1 MASSDKVKPGNDIS
15 QGLYAG
21 LLEMVSELVWSIS
34 LDQSRILYINPV
46 AEKIFGRPLADL
58 SSQPALWLSC
68 VDERD
73 REILGRNLD
82 RLPKL
87 QSFAQEFR
95 IIRPNGQKVWLKGQF
110 RLMKDDDGKPLFIGA
125 SAKDESKRVTA
136 ERRLEESQAIYHS
149 LVESLPINVFRKDLD
164 GKVVFANRRYCD
176 EMNLSLEEL
185 KGKTDL
191 DLFPDMAPKYRKDDE
206 WVLRTGLP
214 FHDIES
220 HPKGPIDPTGTQEQ
234 ELLYVE
240 VLKAPVTDASGR
252 RIGIQGMFWDVTERK
267 KAERALRDAKEIAES
282 ASRAK
287 TDFLANVSHEI
298 RTPMNGIIGITELLT
313 SSTLNKEHRDYLG
326 LINTSAE
333 SLLSI
338 INDILDFSK
347 IEAGKIQ
354 LESKR
359 FLLRDSLGDTL
370 RSLAVR
376 AHSKQ
381 LELIVTFA
389 PDVPDEIVGDLVR
402 LRQVV
407 VNLVSNAVKFTK
419 LGQVE
424 LSVECVGCRDDQAR
438 LRFTVIDSGIGIP
451 QDKLGSIFSEFEQAD
466 SSTTRQYG
474 GTGLGLAIASKLV
487 ELMGGALIV
496 ESEIGRGS
504 KFSFEANFL
513 FDDTFVAEGV
523 DELRGHKVLLVV
535 ENQMMRDNLKQTLKQ
550 AGLFVSEAADAK
562 VAIQILNE
570 MASAD
575 LPIEAVVCDAELINE
590 DGSVFIERIRNDSSI
605 AQTPAI
611 LLTNAVS
618 SEMSVDRKQL
628 GIEDILIKPVKE
640 KDLLNSIALSMGLLS
655 ERTTEHANNDQAA
668 GQTVS
673 QLRVLLAEDNR
684 VNQRLA
690 IAILEKHGH
699 LVDLAHNGR
708 QAVLMFQQ
716 NHYDVILMDVQ
727 MPEMDG
733 YQATHD
739 IRQLQTKLGQRV
751 PIIALTA
758 HAGPA
763 DRNRCLAAGMDEYLA
778 KPIRAQELFDLIEKQ
793 TGHRST
799 IASKANSEATN
810 AGDSVDWEQAFD
822 TVGGERKLLE
832 ELINV
837 FLKDE
842 SKMLANIE
850 GAIKQND
857 AKELRLTAHA
867 IKGALIHLGGRQA
880 ASLAGELESMGKHEE
895 LAEAESVFS
904 RFSECLHNVVT
915 EMKKFLVH

>member
-1 MASSDKVKPGNDIS
+1 MASSENVKPAKDIS
-15 QGLYAG
+15 EGLYAG
-21 LLEMVSELVWSIS
+21 LLEMVSDLVWSIS

-46 AEKIFGRPLADL
+46 AEKIFGRPIADL

-68 VDERD
+68 VDEED
-73 REILGRNLD
+73 RETLRKNLD
-82 RLPKL
+82 RLPDL
-87 QSFAQEFR
+87 QSFSQQFR
-95 IIRPNGQKVWLKGQF
+95 IMRPNGEKVWLKGQF
-110 RLMKDDDGKPLFIGA
+110 RLVNGEDGNPLFIGA
-125 SAKDESKRVTA
+125 SAKDESKRVSA

-176 EMNLSLEEL
+176 DMNLSLEEL

-220 HPKGPIDPTGTQEQ
+220 HPKGPVDPTGSQEQ
-234 ELLYVE
+234 ELMYVE
-240 VLKAPVTDASGR
+240 VLKAPVTDGSGR

-267 KAERALRDAKEIAES
+267 KAEHALRDAKELAES

-298 RTPMNGIIGITELLT
+298 RTPMNGIIGITDLLI
-313 SSTLNKEHRDYLG
+313 SSSLNKEHRDYLD

-333 SLLSI
+333 SLLTI

-347 IEAGKIQ
+347 IEAGKVQ
-354 LESKR
+354 LESNR

-381 LELIVTFA
+381 LELIVSFA

-407 VNLVSNAVKFTK
+407 VNLVSNAVKFTE
-419 LGQVE
+419 LGQVQF
-424 LSVECVGCRDDQAR
+424 SVECLGSRDDQAR
-438 LRFTVIDSGIGIP
+438 LRFTVTDSGIGIP
-451 QDKLGSIFSEFEQAD
+451 KDKLESIFSEFEQAD

-487 ELMGGALIV
+487 TLMGGELV
-496 ESEIGRGS
+496 VDSEIGKGS
-504 KFSFEANFL
+504 QFSFEANFL
-513 FDDTFVAEGV
+513 FDDTFVAETV
-523 DELRGHKVLLVV
+523 EELRSHKVLLVI
-535 ENQMMRDNLKQTLKQ
+535 ENQLMRDNLKQTLKQ
-550 AGLFVSEAADAK
+550 AGVIVAESADAK
-562 VAIQILNE
+562 SALQTLTE
-570 MASAD
+570 MASYDA
-575 LPIEAVVCDAELINE
+575 PIEAVICDVELSND
-590 DGSVFIERIRNDSSI
+590 DGSVLVEWIRNDKNI
-605 AQTPAI
+605 ASTPVI
-611 LLTNAVS
+611 LLAKTVA
-618 SEMSVDRKQL
+618 SEMSVERKRL
-628 GIEDILIKPVKE
+628 GVDDILIKPVKV
-640 KDLLNSIALSMGLLS
+640 KDLLNSIALSLGLFV
-655 ERTTEHANNDQAA
+655 EQTTEHTRNEHAA
-668 GQTVS
+668 GKAIS

-684 VNQRLA
+684 VNQKLA
-690 IAILEKHGH
+690 VAILEKHGH
-699 LVDLAHNGR
+699 LVDVAHNGR

-716 NHYDVILMDVQ
+716 NQYDVILMDVQ

-733 YQATHD
+733 YQATND
-739 IRQLQTKLGQRV
+739 IRQLQSKIGQRV

-778 KPIRAQELFDLIEKQ
+778 KPIRAQELFELIEKQ

-799 IASKANSEATN
+799 IASKSHSAATASEN
-810 AGDSVDWEQAFD
+810 VDWEQAFA
-822 TVGGERKLLE
+822 TVGGERKLLQ

-842 SKMLANIE
+842 AKMLANIE
-850 GAIKQND
+850 GAIKQD
-857 AKELRLTAHA
+857 DGKELRLAAHA
-867 IKGALIHLGGRQA
+867 IKGALIHLGGRKA
-880 ASLAGELESMGKHEE
+880 ASLAGELESLGKNEE
-895 LAEAESVFS
+895 LAGADGVFLRFRES
-904 RFSECLHNVVT
+904 LQGVVE
-915 EMKKFLVH
+915 EMKTFLIR